1 MRICVRKT
9 TYRQVFNRFGG
20 KCRGG
25 FLLYEKRVVKGCAM
39 GKHQIAIVHDWMSRE
54 MTCDA
59 LTDVSCNSIIVNA
72 EEDLGLRRKLIAVFG
87 K

>member
-1 MRICVRKT
+1 
-9 TYRQVFNRFGG
+9 
-20 KCRGG
+20 
-25 FLLYEKRVVKGCAM
+25 M
-39 GKHQIAIVHDWMSRE
+39 GKHQIAIGHAWMSRE

-59 LTDVSCNSIIVNA
+59 FTDVSCNSIIVNA

>member
-1 MRICVRKT
+1 
-9 TYRQVFNRFGG
+9 
-20 KCRGG
+20 
-25 FLLYEKRVVKGCAM
+25 M
-39 GKHQIAIVHDWMSRE
+39 GKHQIAIGHAWMSRE

-72 EEDLGLRRKLIAVFG
+72 EEDLGLGRKLIAVFG